1 MTAVEQAY
9 HHWLQADPLVRLR
22 MAPVIPDMA
31 RRWPRTEKRVVGM
44 LLQAVPKDIYEDLVA
59 NRHMSAGQ
67 VMFKLYTVFQPGG
80 QVERTALLQM
90 LVDWKCPSNN
100 AVEMVN
106 SIRKWRRWV
115 VRAEELQLVLP
126 DPLVLAGVVAKMSDA
141 LARLGGAQAAY
152 RLSSVRQHLGI
163 DLRPGMQEIRTF
175 SELLQAEASEMAL
188 RQPGNT
194 TQGPTTKPNN
204 VVGVKSMSGP
214 DSSGSPP
221 KGASKGKPEDAA
233 GSSTGGRSP
242 SCRLTPLIWSIRW
255 RASTG

>member
-1 MTAVEQAY
+1 
-9 HHWLQADPLVRLR
+9 
-22 MAPVIPDMA
+22 
-31 RRWPRTEKRVVGM
+31 
-44 LLQAVPKDIYEDLVA
+44 
-59 NRHMSAGQ
+59 
-67 VMFKLYTVFQPGG
+67 
-80 QVERTALLQM
+80 
-90 LVDWKCPSNN
+90 
-100 AVEMVN
+100 MVN

-175 SELLQAEASEMAL
+175 SELLQAEAGEMAI

-194 TQGPTTKPNN
+194 IQGPTTKPNN

-214 DSSGSPP
+214 DPSENPP
-221 KGASKGKPEDAA
+221 KGGSKGKQDDAA
-233 GSSTGGRSP
+233 GSSTGRRGRNR
-242 SCRLTPLIWSIRW
+242 SCQLMRLMWSTR
-255 RASTG
+255 RRVSTG